1 MKKLIAI
8 AICAVFLFSCSQ
20 KETVVTDEAET
31 NVPKTAVTTAETTAQ
46 TDGFSS
52 SGVDFTSYPCED
64 FELLFVHTVFPSM
77 GNYIVFGL
85 VDGKPKEVFAY
96 YTNDQGETYTRI
108 DCTIPE
114 GIEYDSA
121 IPVYSGH
128 GGGSNEVQFAVL
140 FESENDKTY
149 VAYDNFAY
157 TDYTDWLIFNSYII
171 TEETHDYIFEEIN
184 KSLSCPTSF

>member
-1 MKKLIAI
+1 MKKLLII
-8 AICAVFLFSCSQ
+8 SLLCIFLFGCSQ
-20 KETVVTDEAET
+20 KETVVTDTAET
-31 NVPKTAVTTAETTAQ
+31 NVPNTAVTTSETTAQ
-46 TDGFSS
+46 TDGFVS
-52 SGVDFTSYPCED
+52 SGVEFTSYPCED

-85 VDGKPKEVFAY
+85 VDDKPKEVFAY
-96 YTNDQGETYTRI
+96 YTDDCGETYTRF

-114 GIEYDSA
+114 GIEYDRA

-128 GGGSNEVQFAVL
+128 GGGSNEVQFVVL
-140 FESENDKTY
+140 FESDSDKTY

-157 TDYTDWLIFNSYII
+157 TDYTNWLIFNSYII

-184 KSLSCPTSF
+184 KSRSCSAS